1 MTTSSAAGLHSR
13 SARSLRSIFLAVAEG
28 ARQCSLDRTKAE
40 AEGSAWLYRGGA
52 AVRLF
57 YSAAG
62 RAEVEAK
69 WARTRAEI
77 RRFADLLEHGDLLGL
92 GAKFT
97 REDVMRAF
105 RLQAQKHRPDKAATR
120 KYSAVSSKHGT
131 AL

>member
-1 MTTSSAAGLHSR
+1 M
-13 SARSLRSIFLAVAEG
+13 
-28 ARQCSLDRTKAE
+28 
-40 AEGSAWLYRGGA
+40 
-52 AVRLF
+52 F

-97 REDVMRAF
+97 RRDVMRAF
-105 RLQAQKHRPDKAATR
+105 RLQAQKHHPDKGGDAEIFRRLVEAR
-120 KYSAVSSKHGT
+120 DMALASSR
-131 AL
+131 